1 MAEEIERKFLLK
13 NDTWKTAASGTRFR
27 QGYLSTVKE
36 RTVRVRLE
44 GDRGFLT
51 VKGLSTGAVRKE
63 YEYEIPVQEAG
74 ALLNL
79 CEQPLI
85 EKTRY
90 RIENKGLTWEV
101 DEFEGKNRGLILA
114 EIELDS
120 EDQEIE
126 LPCWIGR
133 EVTDDP
139 KYFNANLVKNPFNTW
154 NSKESGSR
162 LIFKAIVFAAEAHS
176 GQYRKGSLIPYLIHP
191 LEVGNIL
198 IEYGCSPDVVAA
210 GILHDTVED
219 TSANLE
225 SINSF
230 FGGHVAGLVQGVSEP
245 DKSDTWENRKNHTI
259 DYLKHAPL
267 EILFIACADK
277 LHNVRSI
284 IKDYKQLGNAVWTRF
299 NRPGE
304 DQKWYYTSLAKIF
317 TGRCESES
325 FNKLAAEFK
334 SVVDEVFTE

>member
-13 NDTWKTAASGTRFR
+13 NNTWKAGASGTCFR

-36 RTVRVRLE
+36 CTVRVRLE
-44 GDRGFLT
+44 GNRGFLT
-51 VKGLSTGAVRKE
+51 VKGISTGAIREE

-74 ALLNL
+74 ELLGL

-90 RIENKGLTWEV
+90 RIEHKGLTWEV
-101 DEFEGKNRGLILA
+101 DEFEGKNRGLVLA

-120 EDQEIE
+120 EYQEIE
-126 LPCWIGR
+126 PPDWIGR

-139 KYFNANLVKNPFNTW
+139 RYFNANLVKNPFNTW
-154 NSKESGSR
+154 KNGESGDR

-198 IEYGCSPDVVAA
+198 IEYGCSPDVAAA

-219 TSANLE
+219 TSAGLE
-225 SINSF
+225 SINSS
-230 FGGHVAGLVQGVSEP
+230 FGVHVAGLVQGVSEP
-245 DKSDTWENRKNHTI
+245 DRSDTWENRKSRTI
-259 DYLKHAPL
+259 DYLKRAPP

-277 LHNVRSI
+277 LHNIRSI
-284 IKDYKQLGNAVWTRF
+284 QKDYKQLGEAVWTRF
-299 NRPGE
+299 NRARE
-304 DQKWYYTSLAKIF
+304 DQKWYYTSLAEIF
-317 TGRCESES
+317 AGRGESES

>member
-13 NDTWKTAASGTRFR
+13 NDTWKAAASGTRFR

-51 VKGLSTGAVRKE
+51 VKGISTGAVRKE

-74 ALLNL
+74 ELLGL

-85 EKTRY
+85 EKTRC
-90 RIENKGLTWEV
+90 RIEHKGLTWEV
-101 DEFEGKNRGLILA
+101 DEFEGKNRGLVLA

-139 KYFNANLVKNPFNTW
+139 RYFNANLVKNPFNTW
-154 NSKESGSR
+154 NNEQSGSR
-162 LIFKAIVFAAEAHS
+162 LIFKAIVFAAEAHY

-198 IEYGCSPDVVAA
+198 IEHGCIPDVVAA

-219 TSANLE
+219 TSACLE
-225 SINSF
+225 SINSC
-230 FGGHVAGLVQGVSEP
+230 FGGHVAELVQGVSEP
-245 DKSDTWENRKNHTI
+245 DKSDTWENRKSHTI
-259 DYLKHAPL
+259 DYLKCAPL
-267 EILFIACADK
+267 EILYIACADK
-277 LHNVRSI
+277 LHNARSI
-284 IKDYKQLGNAVWTRF
+284 LKDYKELGDAVWTRF
-299 NRPGE
+299 SRARE
-304 DQKWYYTSLAKIF
+304 DQEWYYTSLAEIF
-317 TGRCESES
+317 TGRGESVS
-325 FNKLAAEFK
+325 FNKLAADFK
-334 SVVDEVFTE
+334 SVVDEIFTE